1 MTDGLWNVPAS
12 WSWVTIADLGQ
23 VVSGGTPSTKDP
35 AFWGDDVIWFSP
47 ADLTGYKQ
55 KFIQKGA
62 KSLSKKGL
70 ANSSARVMP
79 AGSVMFSSRAPI
91 GYVAIN
97 TVEAATNQG
106 FKSVIPSDAVF
117 NEYLYYYLKASKQL
131 AEERATGTT
140 FKEISGSAFS
150 VLPVALPPRP
160 EQHRIVAKIEA
171 LFSELDAGQDSLTR
185 AQAQL
190 KLYRQSLL
198 KAAFQ
203 GRLTADWR
211 KANPDKLDPPETLLS
226 CIRKEREARYKQA
239 LDDWQTAL
247 TEWRAGGEAGRKAA
261 KPKRPRDFR
270 DDLSDIEIDLP
281 DLPHGWA
288 WGRLGYATC
297 GVEYGTSAKSSG
309 EGDVPVIRMGNL
321 QTGLIDWADLVFTSD
336 QQEIE
341 KYQLSAGDVL
351 FNRTNSPELVGKTAI
366 YRGERTALFAGYLI
380 RVNQI
385 NTIALPEYICYFLN
399 SHQARRHGDT
409 VKTDGVNQSN
419 INGNKLQ
426 EYPFPFCSVEEQ
438 AQLILI
444 LDEKISAINAIEAEI
459 TTALA
464 KLSALRQS
472 ILKKAFSGQLVP
484 QDHADEPAAALLS
497 RLRDTAPADKPRR
510 KARA

>member
-1 MTDGLWNVPAS
+1 MRYFLPDAIPHGWAVVPLGDVLTHYSGNSKLIKGKQFSEAKAGLFQGYSASGQDVWLNHYEEEGPA
-12 WSWVTIADLGQ
+12 
-23 VVSGGTPSTKDP
+23 
-35 AFWGDDVIWFSP
+35 VIIS
-47 ADLTGYKQ
+47 AV
-55 KFIQKGA
+55 GA
-62 KSLSKKGL
+62 RCGKCFL
-70 ANSSARVMP
+70 ANGKWSAVANTHVLRFDTDSLDHRYLWYLVNDEDFWVKG
-79 AGSVMFSSRAPI
+79 GSGQPFVKTRASLDRSI
-91 GYVAIN
+91 
-97 TVEAATNQG
+97 
-106 FKSVIPSDAVF
+106 
-117 NEYLYYYLKASKQL
+117 
-131 AEERATGTT
+131 
-140 FKEISGSAFS
+140 
-150 VLPVALPPRP
+150 ALPPLP

-211 KANPDKLDPPETLLS
+211 KANPDKLDPPETLLAR
-226 CIRKEREARYKQA
+226 IRSERDARYKQA
-239 LDDWQTAL
+239 LDDWQSAL
-247 TEWRAGGEAGRKAA
+247 TEWRTGGEVGRKPA
-261 KPKRPRDFR
+261 KPKLPRDFR
-270 DDLSDIEIDLP
+270 DDFSDIEIDLP
-281 DLPHGWA
+281 ELLHGWA

-297 GVEYGTSAKSSG
+297 GVEYGTSAKSSV

-321 QTGLIDWADLVFTSD
+321 QNGLIDWTDLVFTSD
-336 QQEIE
+336 EDEVEQ
-341 KYQLSAGDVL
+341 YLLSDGDVL

-366 YRGERTALFAGYLI
+366 YRGERPALFAGYLV

-385 NTIALPEYICYFLN
+385 DTIALPEYICYFLN

-426 EYPFPFCSVEEQ
+426 EYPFPFCAIEEQ

-444 LDEKISAINAIEAEI
+444 LDEKISAINAIETEI

-484 QDHADEPAAALLS
+484 QDPTDEPAAALLS
-497 RLRDTAPADKPRR
+497 RLRNAAPTPRR
-510 KARA
+510 KTKA